1 MSLHTPIAFARQP
14 AQNQNQTRMSS
25 KDDETVT
32 KMLGYIESDDFH
44 KFHREL
50 TSKMVLCMQSQ
61 CAVLKNDITKRIT
74 ETVVIKKI
82 KKLEATIEKQKKK
95 LAKWEY
101 LVGHL
106 ILSDY
111 HAQYNGNDVVLSK
124 SSESMLREL
133 LRDKYLTTSMETDLR
148 FTMRGMLWDMTED
161 PDHQY
166 WEYNVD
172 RDEDTSDEEDE
183 DEDSDNNT
191 SDEDEDEEN
200 EEDNDENDENEDE
213 DRNNNTSNEDEEDEE
228 DEDEDDA

>member
-1 MSLHTPIAFARQP
+1 MIRVASTSVASHPLAFARQP

-44 KFHREL
+44 KFHREM
-50 TSKMVLCMQSQ
+50 TSKMVSCMQSQ
-61 CAVLKNDITKRIT
+61 CAILKNDITKRIT

-111 HAQYNGNDVVLSK
+111 HAQYNGNDVMLSK

-133 LRDKYLTTSMETDLR
+133 LRDGYLTKSMETDLR

-172 RDEDTSDEEDE
+172 RDNNTSDEEDE
-183 DEDSDNNT
+183 EDNDEDEDEDRDNNT
-191 SDEDEDEEN
+191 SDEDEDE
-200 EEDNDENDENEDE
+200 DEK
-213 DRNNNTSNEDEEDEE
+213 
-228 DEDEDDA
+228 DEDEA